1 MNSPEIKKIRSK
13 LDKLDSKMLLIIKKR
28 TNLVDKVIKLKK
40 NKKDIIDKKRIN
52 FILRKIKKKS
62 INNGIDPEITLNIWK
77 QMIRSFI
84 KYEYKKFKKK

>member
-52 FILRKIKKKS
+52 FILRKIKK
-62 INNGIDPEITLNIWK
+62 NL
-77 QMIRSFI
+77 
-84 KYEYKKFKKK
+84 